1 METIEKLNLLAE
13 RQAQLDVMRLAYD
26 EQRKAIIPAEIQA
39 QLDDLDDEWESARTM
54 CQAGVD
60 ELTAEIKADVI
71 QAGATVKGDT
81 MMAVWTKGRVS
92 WDSKALDGY
101 AAGHPEIVPF
111 RKEGEPS
118 VSIRKL

>member
-92 WDSKALDGY
+92 WDNKALDGY